1 MSEKELKEFSAAIK
15 LYTEKLSK
23 NKKASKEF
31 LVKTGIITT
40 KGNLREPYKH
50 LCIPQEQA

>member
-15 LYTEKLSK
+15 LYTKKLST

-31 LVKTGIITT
+31 LVKTGIITA